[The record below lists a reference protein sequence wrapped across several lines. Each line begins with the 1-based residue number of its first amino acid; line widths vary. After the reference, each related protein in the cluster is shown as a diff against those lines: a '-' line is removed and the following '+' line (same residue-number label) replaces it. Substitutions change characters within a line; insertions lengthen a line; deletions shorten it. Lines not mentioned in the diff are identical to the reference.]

1 MKPGDVIDLEGHRDP
16 RGRPVV
22 YRATPGL
29 SVRVMAPTREAVEE
43 AIDKIARIL
52 GPTAYRSMV
61 LKNRWEEGYR
71 GYVSMKLEEGEELEP
86 RDT

>member
-1 MKPGDVIDLEGHRDP
+1 MKPGDFVDVAEHGNP

-61 LKNRWEEGYR
+61 LKNRWEEGWR
-71 GYVSMKLEEGEELEP
+71 GYVNLKLEEGGNNEP

>member
-29 SVRVMAPTREAVEE
+29 SIRIMGPSEEAVEE
-43 AIDKIARIL
+43 ATNKITAAL
-52 GPTAYRSMV
+52 GPSAYRSMV
-61 LKNRWEEGYR
+61 LKNRWEEGWR
-71 GYVSMKLEEGEELEP
+71 GYVNLKLEEGGNNEP